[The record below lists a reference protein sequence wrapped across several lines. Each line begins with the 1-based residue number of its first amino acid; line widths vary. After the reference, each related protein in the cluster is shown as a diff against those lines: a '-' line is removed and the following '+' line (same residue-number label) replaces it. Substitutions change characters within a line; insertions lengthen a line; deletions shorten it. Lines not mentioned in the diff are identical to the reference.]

1 MGSSTKQT
9 TQSSQQVSTVENNEA
24 LQKQIDSLKA
34 EQASTKGYLNKA
46 GNAMKIKELERQM
59 GGAIAVS
66 DLEKLSRGVQEQGLG
81 DLQKFVNAGPGET
94 DISTAVGS
102 QRGLADLLG
111 QYAAGG
117 NQPNA
122 QDIQNANQFTN
133 SIFAPQ
139 QEQQRQMFE
148 DQATQAR
155 RLSAQMN
162 RPVNDPVLQAKLAQE
177 QARQQAMLGSQ
188 QTAFSADYAMQQP
201 GQRLNFAGQQTSVLQ
216 GLADQAMRNR
226 SAITSLGSGIREAER
241 SFRLSAGRQN
251 SNSSTTTQTD
261 ANAFDVIG
269 GGLSLLGAASGI
281 PGVGSMF
288 GGSGGGGGQASPF
301 SLGVNMNV
309 GGGGGQPSLPGTPVS
324 QGANIFQAPVSSSR
338 LAPSFG
344 SFPSYGASGANGST
358 MQFNTFNPLT
368 GK

>member
-1 MGSSTKQT
+1 MGSKTTQT
-9 TQSSQQVSTVENNEA
+9 TQTSQQISTAEGNE
-24 LQKQIDSLKA
+24 QKQLELEGLQSQLAGATKSLEKA
-34 EQASTKGYLNKA
+34 ALKN
-46 GNAMKIKELERQM
+46 KIKDLQSSM
-59 GGAIAVS
+59 SGAIKVS
-66 DLEKLSRGVQEQGLG
+66 DLEKLGKDVQQQGLS
-81 DLQKFVNAGPGET
+81 DLQKFVNAGPGEQ
-94 DISTAVGS
+94 DITSALGS
-102 QRGLADLLG
+102 QRGLAAMLG

-117 NQPNA
+117 NQPTA
-122 QDIQNANQFTN
+122 QDIAQAGQFTN
-133 SIFAPQ
+133 QIFAPQ

-177 QARQQAMLGSQ
+177 QARQQAMLGAQ

-216 GLADQAMRNR
+216 GLADQAMKNR

-241 SFRLSAGRQN
+241 SFRLQAGRNQG
-251 SNSSTTTQTD
+251 SNTTTTQTG

-288 GGSGGGGGQASPF
+288 GGSGGGGGSGGQASPF

-324 QGANIFQAPVSSSR
+324 SFGGGAQGANIFQAPASNSR
-338 LAPSFG
+338 FTGMTQQG
-344 SFPSYGASGANGST
+344 SLSNGRYGLG
-358 MQFNTFNPLT
+358 F
-368 GK
+368 

>member
-1 MGSSTKQT
+1 MGSKTTQT
-9 TQSSQQVSTVENNEA
+9 TQTSQQLSTVEGNQEI
-24 LQKQIDSLKA
+24 QKQIDKLKA
-34 EQASTKGYLNKA
+34 EQASAKGNLNKA
-46 GNAMKIKELERQM
+46 GYANQIKSLERQL

-66 DLEKLSRGVQEQGLG
+66 DLEKLGKDVQQQGLG

-94 DISTAVGS
+94 DVSAAVGS
-102 QRGLADLLG
+102 QRGLAELLG

-117 NQPNA
+117 NQPTA
-122 QDIQNANQFTN
+122 QDIAQAGQFTN
-133 SIFAPQ
+133 QIFAPQ
-139 QEQQRQMFE
+139 QEQQRQLFE

-177 QARQQAMLGSQ
+177 QARQQSMLGAQ

-216 GLADQAMRNR
+216 GLADQAMKNR

-241 SFRLSAGRQN
+241 SFRLQAGR
-251 SNSSTTTQTD
+251 SSGTNTTTTQTG

-281 PGVGSMF
+281 PGVGNF
-288 GGSGGGGGQASPF
+288 FNSGKKEPAQQQNGGQMSIP
-301 SLGVNMNV
+301 GVEV
-309 GGGGGQPSLPGTPVS
+309 KS
-324 QGANIFQAPVSSSR
+324 
-338 LAPSFG
+338 APSTSNAFTQAAQN
-344 SFPSYGASGANGST
+344 FQQATNYST
-358 MQFNTFNPLT
+358 RFTGMTPQGQMGNRGYFNRDY
-368 GK
+368 